1 MANKDKK
8 QWNKRKGWNYYTNIS
23 ANVVCSL
30 LAPGVTESTRSE
42 EYVHIRRNWAIVSL
56 SINAHFFYETF
67 LIVFQKQNWA
77 FSKLL
82 WTRESKAIDGIIVIF
97 SLFLRCNMKYVI
109 ERKLLSRSDFL
120 SAKKSN
126 LIIWKNNKRNNTQKR
141 RQFSTHFIMLRNR

>member
-1 MANKDKK
+1 MLYVRFWFLEWLNPHVPK
-8 QWNKRKGWNYYTNIS
+8 
-23 ANVVCSL
+23 
-30 LAPGVTESTRSE
+30 STFTS
-42 EYVHIRRNWAIVSL
+42 VGTGQSIVSL